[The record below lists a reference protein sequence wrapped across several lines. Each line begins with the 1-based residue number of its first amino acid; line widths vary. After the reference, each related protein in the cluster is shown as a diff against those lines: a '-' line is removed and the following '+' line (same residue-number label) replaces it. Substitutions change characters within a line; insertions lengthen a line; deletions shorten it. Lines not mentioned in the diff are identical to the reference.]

1 MTASSIMKR
10 SIPMKKHKEKIK
22 IGIVIG
28 VFSVVIISCLVS
40 IFSQVFTEYKENESF
55 KNLAEIVTEE
65 STGNDTEKEQ
75 FINPNL
81 LKVSDSDDEFQTEQ
95 PVYYTTYYEP
105 HSISELISMNSECF
119 GWISIAGTNINY
131 PVMHTPSNP
140 QKYLNKNFY
149 GEYSYSGTPFL
160 DSRCFADSTNLI
172 IYGHHMNNGTMFADL
187 CNYTD
192 YSYFT
197 EHPIVVLET
206 KDGVFAYSVFSVMK
220 IKSDDD
226 WYKFTTVGMEKSYKT
241 RIEYAKE
248 KSIYNTEITPV
259 CGQQILTLSTCY
271 GYNQDDRIL
280 VLAVQN

>member
-1 MTASSIMKR
+1 
-10 SIPMKKHKEKIK
+10 MKKHKEKIK

-28 VFSVVIISCLVS
+28 IFSVIIIACLIS
-40 IFSQVFTEYKENESF
+40 IFSRLYAENKETEEF
-55 KNLAEIVTEE
+55 RQLAEIVTEE
-65 STGNDTEKEQ
+65 TTDATIEETIKK
-75 FINPNL
+75 PHL
-81 LKVSDSDDEFQTEQ
+81 LKVSDCDNDVQDESSMYF
-95 PVYYTTYYEP
+95 TTYYEP

-119 GWISIAGTNINY
+119 GWINISGTNINY

-140 QKYLNKNFY
+140 QKYLNRNFY

-160 DSRCFADSTNLI
+160 DARCSADSTNLI

-197 EHPIVVLET
+197 EHPTVVLET
-206 KDGVFAYSVFSVMK
+206 KDGAFAYSVFSVMK
-220 IKSDDD
+220 VKSDVY
-226 WYKFTTVGMEKSYKT
+226 WYRFTTVGTEKSYNS

-248 KSIYNTEITPV
+248 KSIYDTGITPV
-259 CGQQILTLSTCY
+259 YGQQILTLSTCY

-280 VLAVQN
+280 VLAVRN

>member
-28 VFSVVIISCLVS
+28 VFSVVIIACLVS

-55 KNLAEIVTEE
+55 KNLTEIVTEE

-81 LKVSDSDDEFQTEQ
+81 LKVSDCDNDVQDESSMYF
-95 PVYYTTYYEP
+95 TTYYEP

-119 GWISIAGTNINY
+119 GWINISGTNINY
-131 PVMHTPSNP
+131 PVMHTQSNP
-140 QKYLNKNFY
+140 QKYLNRNFY

-160 DSRCFADSTNLI
+160 DARCSADSTNLI

-197 EHPIVVLET
+197 EHPTVVLET
-206 KDGVFAYSVFSVMK
+206 KDGAFAYSVFSVMK
-220 IKSDDD
+220 VKSDDD
-226 WYKFTTVGMEKSYKT
+226 WYKFLTTDLYETYEKWVS
-241 RIEYAKE
+241 YAKS
-248 KSIYNTEITPV
+248 KSLYNTEITPV
-259 CGQQILTLSTCY
+259 YGQLILTLSTCY

-280 VLAVQN
+280 VLAVRN

>member
-1 MTASSIMKR
+1 
-10 SIPMKKHKEKIK
+10 MKKHKGKIQM
-22 IGIVIG
+22 GIVIG
-28 VFSVVIISCLVS
+28 IFSVIIIACMVS

-65 STGNDTEKEQ
+65 TTDATIEETIKK
-75 FINPNL
+75 PHL
-81 LKVSDSDDEFQTEQ
+81 LKVSDSDNEVQTGQ
-95 PVYYTTYYEP
+95 PVYYTTYYQP
-105 HSISELISMNSECF
+105 HSVSDLLSMNSECF

-160 DSRCFADSTNLI
+160 DTRCSADSTNLI

-187 CNYTD
+187 CNYTE
-192 YSYFT
+192 YSYFS
-197 EHPIVVLET
+197 EHPTVVLKT
-206 KDGVFAYSVFSVMK
+206 KDGAFAYSVFSVMK
-220 IKSDDD
+220 VKSDDD
-226 WYKFTTVGMEKSYKT
+226 WYRFTTVETEKSYNS

-248 KSIYNTEITPV
+248 KSIYDTGITPV
-259 CGQQILTLSTCY
+259 YGQQILTLSTCY

>member
-1 MTASSIMKR
+1 
-10 SIPMKKHKEKIK
+10 MKKHKEKIK

-28 VFSVVIISCLVS
+28 VFSVVIIACMVS

-81 LKVSDSDDEFQTEQ
+81 LKVSDCDNDVQGESSMYF
-95 PVYYTTYYEP
+95 TTYYEP

-160 DSRCFADSTNLI
+160 DARCSSDNTNLI

-187 CNYTD
+187 CNYTE
-192 YSYFT
+192 YSYFS
-197 EHPIVVLET
+197 EHPTVVLET
-206 KDGVFAYSVFSVMK
+206 KDGAFAYSVFSAMK
-220 IKSDDD
+220 VKSDDD
-226 WYKFTTVGMEKSYKT
+226 WYRFTTVGTEKSYNS

-248 KSIYNTEITPV
+248 KSIYDTGITPV
-259 CGQQILTLSTCY
+259 YGQQILTLSTCY
-271 GYNQDDRIL
+271 GSNQNDRIL
-280 VLAVQN
+280 VLAVRN

>member
-1 MTASSIMKR
+1 
-10 SIPMKKHKEKIK
+10 MKKHKEKIE

-28 VFSVVIISCLVS
+28 IFSVIIIACLVS
-40 IFSQVFTEYKENESF
+40 IFSQVYTEYKENESF
-55 KNLAEIVTEE
+55 EKLAEIVTE
-65 STGNDTEKEQ
+65 DTTDTTIEEIVRK
-75 FINPNL
+75 PNL
-81 LKVSDSDDEFQTEQ
+81 LNLGDNYVQDESS
-95 PVYYTTYYEP
+95 VYSTTYYEP
-105 HSISELISMNSECF
+105 HSISKLISMNRDCF

-131 PVMHTPSNP
+131 PVMHTPINP

-160 DSRCFADSTNLI
+160 DSRCSSDSTNLI

-192 YSYFT
+192 YSYFS
-197 EHPIVVLET
+197 EHPTVVLET

-220 IKSDDD
+220 VKSDDV
-226 WYKFTTVGMEKSYKT
+226 WYKFLTTDLDETYEKWIS
-241 RIEYAKE
+241 YAKT
-248 KSIYNTEITPV
+248 KSLYNTEITPV

-280 VLAVQN
+280 VLAVRN